1 MTCAL
6 KALIKLIKELT
17 KYKNKLIF
25 SQDKTIL
32 VIKKIIHLIVAK
44 ICLQLSLQE
53 LKIVIAINKKMKY
66 FLNMQKNLIYNK
78 NKI

>member
-6 KALIKLIKELT
+6 KALIKSIKEST
-17 KYKNKLIF
+17 KYKNKLTV

-44 ICLQLSLQE
+44 TCLQLSLQE
-53 LKIVIAINKKMKY
+53 LKIVIAINRKMKY
-66 FLNMQKNLIYNK
+66 FPNIQKN
-78 NKI
+78 

>member
-1 MTCAL
+1 MIFAL
-6 KALIKLIKELT
+6 KALIKLIKVLN
-17 KYKNKLIF
+17 KYKNRLTV
-25 SQDKTIL
+25 SQDKIIL
-32 VIKKIIHLIVAK
+32 AIKKIIHLIVAK
-44 ICLQLSLQE
+44 IFLRLSPQD

>member
-1 MTCAL
+1 MIFAL
-6 KALIKLIKELT
+6 KALIKLIKVLN
-17 KYKNKLIF
+17 KYKNRLTV
-25 SQDKTIL
+25 SQDKIIL
-32 VIKKIIHLIVAK
+32 AIKKIIHLIVAK
-44 ICLQLSLQE
+44 IFLQLSLQE

>member
-1 MTCAL
+1 MKCAL
-6 KALIKLIKELT
+6 KALIKLIKELS

-32 VIKKIIHLIVAK
+32 AIKKIIHLIVAK
-44 ICLQLSLQE
+44 ICLRLSLQE
-53 LKIVIAINKKMKY
+53 LKIVIAINKKMK
-66 FLNMQKNLIYNK
+66 FFPNMQKNLIYNK